1 MRVISGKAKGR
12 KLKYPKLAKSR
23 RIRPLT
29 DQAREALF
37 NILGADIA
45 GGLFLDLFAGTGAV
59 GIEALSRGAEI
70 AIFVE
75 RDRKVVGA
83 IRENLELTG
92 FTDRAEVYSL
102 DVLKAVKVLDRKGS
116 RFDFIYL
123 GAPYGSPD
131 LVKALEKEQRA
142 CGPCREQHIRQV
154 VKLKE
159 HRDVAVEGLRR
170 ILECKWDHTP
180 GGAARE
186 AEKTLYTL
194 EEK

>member
-131 LVKALEKEQRA
+131 LVKALELIAASGLVAENGVVIAERRA
-142 CGPCREQHIRQV
+142 KHEIAESYGALDRV
-154 VKLKE
+154 
-159 HRDVAVEGLRR
+159 RDSRYGDTVLSFYRLRR
-170 ILECKWDHTP
+170 
-180 GGAARE
+180 A
-186 AEKTLYTL
+186 
-194 EEK
+194 